1 MYASEFPFPQTSSH
15 VRRSSHQ
22 YVNAILEKLPKSQ
35 LHLSTPI
42 ESVGN
47 APDGTVQVT
56 TADGRSL
63 NFDRVIMA
71 CHSDTTL
78 ELLRAGSGMTAA
90 EERIL
95 SRFTWNR
102 NKVVLHSDVTVSPS
116 PRVL

>member
-1 MYASEFPFPQTSSH
+1 MG
-15 VRRSSHQ
+15 
-22 YVNAILEKLPKSQ
+22 Q

-42 ESVGN
+42 ASVGN

-78 ELLRAGSGMTAA
+78 ALLKAGSGMTEE

-95 SRFTWNR
+95 GRFTWTR
-102 NKVVLHSDVTVSPS
+102 NEAVLHSDVNVSLRP
-116 PRVL
+116 PGT